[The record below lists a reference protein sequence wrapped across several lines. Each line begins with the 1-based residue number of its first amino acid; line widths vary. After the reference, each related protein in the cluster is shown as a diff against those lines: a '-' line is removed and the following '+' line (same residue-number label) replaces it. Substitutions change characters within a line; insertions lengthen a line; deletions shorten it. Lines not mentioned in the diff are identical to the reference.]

1 LRDAQLWDFGS
12 GSLIERVA
20 WNQSAMVSEP
30 CFVCVT
36 RVRRLASVMA
46 FRGRYTARAHVLRL
60 RCGSYSA
67 QFSTDARLIAA
78 GGSGANEAKVWGAV
92 MRPRVRG

>member
-1 LRDAQLWDFGS
+1 MTQLWDFGS

-46 FRGRYTARAHVLRL
+46 CRGALHRARARVA
-60 RCGSYSA
+60 SA
-67 QFSTDARLIAA
+67 WRQLL
-78 GGSGANEAKVWGAV
+78 GAV
-92 MRPRVRG
+92 QHRRAAHRGGRERRE